1 MPEPPA
7 PLTAAVA
14 ALEAA
19 VRGAEAEA
27 ERTRAGHPA
36 PPGSPPLARAA
47 AGTRAA
53 GGAAAVA
60 DLAAPGAAESV
71 FRSVAARGGP
81 HNRELIFLAVG
92 DTVDHRR
99 SGKDDS
105 ISALARDFLTNQILN
120 LDALGVRHHLVLAS
134 SARLCGSL
142 LQGLRDEDPPAL
154 TTCVTSSHWADDPRL
169 KDWGLAG
176 SDMLVLWAATWRAV
190 ASAVAWGYGALRVDA
205 DVYFHEDPYPI
216 LRGPLLREAA
226 LVTQQDIVGSG
237 QPLWGPL
244 AWTGRA
250 RCAPPAPTEPWPHGR
265 LRPPGVPLTA
275 CNQQRPPW
283 INCGFVYAR
292 PRPNG
297 TALGGGALA
306 VLNETWTSFDA
317 ALSQRRAAGG
327 SPASEVL
334 NDQVLFR
341 KALKARGVGLR
352 DLKHPDAW
360 LVIPGDA
367 APVYEPGS
375 GDCPHGAG
383 CGEVAR
389 LRAAVPFKLQLLR
402 PGPYKERA
410 VIAVPSRTDAMDMV
424 AAAPDWLVGRLCVI
438 TVPPSPAG
446 GAAGPPRTGQS
457 VPPPLGCWP
466 HGRPGVPHP
475 FGAALAATHMVYTK
489 AAKRRLAF
497 DAFGWWRLRRRP
509 EAPQG
514 PCSGGDGG
522 VLFGHTFLGP
532 HNTSASATPVLC
544 SGKRDAGGCPCCSP
558 LPQAQGA
565 ALPPRAAELRD
576 KLLACDA
583 WQEFFD
589 L

>member
-237 QPLWGPL
+237 ARWPGPG
-244 AWTGRA
+244 ARA
-250 RCAPPAPTEPWPHGR
+250 APR
-265 LRPPGVPLTA
+265 
-275 CNQQRPPW
+275 
-283 INCGFVYAR
+283 R
-292 PRPNG
+292 PRPSRG
-297 TALGGGALA
+297 RT
-306 VLNETWTSFDA
+306 
-317 ALSQRRAAGG
+317 GG
-327 SPASEVL
+327 SAHL
-334 NDQVLFR
+334 
-341 KALKARGVGLR
+341 
-352 DLKHPDAW
+352 
-360 LVIPGDA
+360 
-367 APVYEPGS
+367 
-375 GDCPHGAG
+375 G
-383 CGEVAR
+383 CR
-389 LRAAVPFKLQLLR
+389 SLRATSSA
-402 PGPYKERA
+402 
-410 VIAVPSRTDAMDMV
+410 
-424 AAAPDWLVGRLCVI
+424 
-438 TVPPSPAG
+438 
-446 GAAGPPRTGQS
+446 
-457 VPPPLGCWP
+457 
-466 HGRPGVPHP
+466 
-475 FGAALAATHMVYTK
+475 
-489 AAKRRLAF
+489 RR
-497 DAFGWWRLRRRP
+497 G
-509 EAPQG
+509 
-514 PCSGGDGG
+514 
-522 VLFGHTFLGP
+522 
-532 HNTSASATPVLC
+532 
-544 SGKRDAGGCPCCSP
+544 
-558 LPQAQGA
+558 
-565 ALPPRAAELRD
+565 
-576 KLLACDA
+576 
-583 WQEFFD
+583 
-589 L
+589 